1 MKGRN
6 IVKDQLL
13 GEGQYKK
20 KKNRFNLMTLH
31 RTMSFSGK
39 SLGQSGGAPEE
50 YTLFTKI
57 LQALEKPLLI
67 FFLQRLVSPVNKAV
81 SDSDSKQVLIDTL
94 AYENGNTKCKLLL
107 DH

>member
-1 MKGRN
+1 
-6 IVKDQLL
+6 
-13 GEGQYKK
+13 
-20 KKNRFNLMTLH
+20 MTLH

-67 FFLQRLVSPVNKAV
+67 FFYK
-81 SDSDSKQVLIDTL
+81 D
-94 AYENGNTKCKLLL
+94 
-107 DH
+107 